1 MLRNREGR
9 EEKVRG
15 EKKRDCSRRKER
27 VPETRKSK
35 RDRSEDKEKHK
46 DIHYTAKSIWTPNHV
61 FFQNHG
67 HLSVTA
73 SRQTNKDFP
82 PDVSCEV

>member
-35 RDRSEDKEKHK
+35 RDRSEDKE
-46 DIHYTAKSIWTPNHV
+46 I
-61 FFQNHG
+61 
-67 HLSVTA
+67 
-73 SRQTNKDFP
+73 
-82 PDVSCEV
+82 